1 MMIRLKRIMAAV
13 FFTLAAAVVVAATT
27 MSIQVRDAAVRATPS
42 SLGKVVG
49 HYRYADPV
57 VVIDKKGSWR
67 KITGKGA
74 EGWVHESALSS
85 KQLSMKQGGANV
97 DQYASADELALAG
110 KGFSKEVE
118 GQFRADNP
126 DLDFRWVDRME
137 SFRVSPE
144 QVQRFLKAGEVVPE
158 GGAQ

>member
-1 MMIRLKRIMAAV
+1 MKW
-13 FFTLAAAVVVAATT
+13 FTSVLAGLAGIFVAAAVLATST

-57 VVIDKKGSWR
+57 VVIETKGNWR
-67 KITGKGA
+67 KITGKGP

-85 KQLSMKQGGANV
+85 KPLAMKQGSDQVG
-97 DQYASADELALAG
+97 QYASADELALAG

-137 SFRVSPE
+137 SFRVSPA
-144 QVQRFLKAGEVVPE
+144 QVQRFLKDGSVTPE